1 MIWSGS
7 GLSSR
12 SSTLQAA
19 EEAARSAMSRAGLQR
34 AGLVFCFATTE
45 HAAKYPEMLSVIR
58 KVTGCGNLVGCS
70 GAGVL
75 ATDGEIENE
84 PGIAVLVMAGDKATA
99 APFLVGNLHARD
111 REAGREVAA
120 LVNPYRQRSSVLV
133 LFPDTLNCNPD
144 ELFSGLSD
152 GLGDVPIVGGG
163 AADDGSGKATFQMCG
178 GQVVSNAVAGVLLTG
193 ELASSIG
200 VTQACRPIGEVL
212 RVTACEGNVIESL
225 EGRPALEAL
234 RAAIGASVSG
244 EFSRLAGS
252 IFLGFPFEDLVMGA
266 APRRGAYIV
275 RNIIGVDEESGA
287 LAVGKPVS
295 RGDLV
300 CFVVRDP
307 LGAREDLK
315 EMLSERSELI
325 PASVPRAGLYF
336 NCCARGAGLYGVQ
349 GIDVAF
355 INRAFGSLPV
365 AGFFGFCEI
374 ATMAGSARLHNYS
387 GVMTLISEPAEAE
400 GEERLQ

>member
-1 MIWSGS
+1 MIWAGS

-12 SSTLQAA
+12 ANTLQAA
-19 EEAARSAMSRAGLQR
+19 EDAARSAMSRAGLQR
-34 AGLVFCFATTE
+34 AGLVFCFATID
-45 HAAKYPEMLSVIR
+45 HAAKYAEMLSVVR

-75 ATDGEIENE
+75 ATDGEIENG
-84 PGIAVLVMAGDKATA
+84 PGISVLVMAGDKATA
-99 APFLVGNLHARD
+99 APFLVGNLHGRD
-111 REAGREVAA
+111 RDAGREVAA
-120 LVNPYRQRSSVLV
+120 LVNPYRQASSVLV
-133 LFPDTLNCNPD
+133 LFPDTLSCNPD
-144 ELFSGLSD
+144 ELFAGLED
-152 GLGDVPIVGGG
+152 GLGNVPVAGGG

-178 GQVVSNAVAGVLLTG
+178 GQVVSNAVSGVLLTG

-200 VTQACRPIGEVL
+200 VTQACRPIGDIF
-212 RVTACEGNVIESL
+212 RVTSCEGNVIESL

-234 RAAIGASVSG
+234 RSAIGNHVSG
-244 EFSRLAGS
+244 DFSRLAGS
-252 IFLGFPFEDLVMGA
+252 IFLGFPFEDLVQGVP
-266 APRRGAYIV
+266 PRRGAYIV
-275 RNIIGVDEESGA
+275 RNIIGVDDDSGA
-287 LAVGKPVS
+287 LAVGKPVAK
-295 RGDLV
+295 GDLV
-300 CFVVRDP
+300 CFVARDP

-315 EMLSERSELI
+315 EMLSESTELI
-325 PASVPRAGLYF
+325 PAAIPRAGLYF

-387 GVMTLISEPAEAE
+387 GVMTLVSEPAEPE
-400 GEERLQ
+400 SEERLQ